1 MDVLRDVGT
10 ILGGTAIAMAAL
22 AWLSKS
28 LLIHFLS
35 KDIEKHKASLTA
47 QNALE
52 IERLRAQLT
61 KQALEHEV
69 RFRRVDEK
77 VAEHLDQVYRH
88 LFRLY
93 ESVCSYVRDL
103 EWSSE
108 PPKEEKLEAA
118 SEANRA
124 FWDYSLLNRVYV
136 PPSLFQRVR
145 QLADKLTKI
154 TNEFTRG
161 LRREERGVVRDDD
174 KDHWSEALKAI
185 EQEATP
191 LFTAIVREVQ
201 ERLGVHD
208 QAQTS
213 KDHEE
218 GGGPDTK
225 VSVVEKTEQKS

>member
-1 MDVLRDVGT
+1 MDALRELGT
-10 ILGGTAIAMAAL
+10 ILGGTAIAVAAL
-22 AWLSKS
+22 AWLLKS
-28 LLIHFLS
+28 LLVHFLS
-35 KDIEKHKASLTA
+35 KDIEMHKATLTA

-52 IERLRAQLT
+52 IERLRGELT

-77 VAEHLDQVYRH
+77 VAEHLDQIYRH

-108 PPKEEKLEAA
+108 PPKEEKLKAA

-124 FWDYSLLNRVYV
+124 FWDYFLLNRVYV

-154 TNEFTRG
+154 SNEFTRG
-161 LRREERGVVRDDD
+161 LRREKRGIVRDDD
-174 KDHWSEALKAI
+174 EDHWSEALKAI

-208 QAQTS
+208 ESQTGN
-213 KDHEE
+213 DYEE
-218 GGGPDTK
+218 GRGPDAK
-225 VSVVEKTEQKS
+225 VSMAEKPEQKS